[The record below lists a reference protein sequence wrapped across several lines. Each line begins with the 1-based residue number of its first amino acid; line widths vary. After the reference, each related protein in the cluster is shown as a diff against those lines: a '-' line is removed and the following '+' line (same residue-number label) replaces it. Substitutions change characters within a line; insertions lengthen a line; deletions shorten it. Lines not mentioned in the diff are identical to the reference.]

1 MKLYFYS
8 MNANERYKKVGITVQ
23 VCEAEEKNKTYKS
36 VDGTFPN
43 YSSIVRKDDEGR
55 ILHFNFLFL
64 TEPNFEYAKKKFIEL
79 SKSKLAVLKESLESE
94 ERKLKLIE
102 ESEE

>member
-1 MKLYFYS
+1 MKLYFYRV
-8 MNANERYKKVGITVQ
+8 NTNERYRKVGITVQ
-23 VCEAEEKNKTYKS
+23 VCEAAEKAKTYWP
-36 VDGTFPN
+36 VGDAFPGTT
-43 YSSIVRKDDEGR
+43 SRVRKDNIGEIDDR
-55 ILHFNFLFL
+55 WLVL

-79 SKSKLAVLKESLESE
+79 SKSKVAVLKESLESE

>member
-1 MKLYFYS
+1 MKLYFYRV
-8 MNANERYKKVGITVQ
+8 NTNERYRKVGITVQ
-23 VCEAEEKNKTYKS
+23 VCEAVEKAKTYWS
-36 VDGTFPN
+36 VGDAFPGTT
-43 YSSIVRKDDEGR
+43 SRVRKDNIGEINDR
-55 ILHFNFLFL
+55 WLVL

-79 SKSKLAVLKESLESE
+79 SKSKVAVLKESLESE

>member
-8 MNANERYKKVGITVQ
+8 MNTNERYGKLGITVQ
-23 VCEAEEKNKTYKS
+23 VREAVEKAKTYRP
-36 VDGTFPN
+36 VGDTFPGTT
-43 YSSIVRKDDEGR
+43 SRVRKDNIGEIDDR
-55 ILHFNFLFL
+55 WLVL

-79 SKSKLAVLKESLESE
+79 SKSKVAVLKESLESE

>member
-1 MKLYFYS
+1 MKLYFYRV
-8 MNANERYKKVGITVQ
+8 NTNERYGKLGITVR
-23 VCEAEEKNKTYKS
+23 VCEATEKAKTYRP
-36 VDGTFPN
+36 VGDTFPGVT
-43 YSSIVRKDDEGR
+43 SRVRKDNIGAIDDR
-55 ILHFNFLFL
+55 WLVL

-79 SKSKLAVLKESLESE
+79 SKSKVAVLKESLESE